1 MKKTLATIAA
11 LGLAATSTV
20 ATAESVLVP
29 YEDLNLSS
37 QAGQKVLDRRIDRA
51 AKKVCGYDE
60 PTVGT
65 RLRDPEAATCVARAK
80 AASRAQMASIA
91 AQEAK
96 GG

>member
-11 LGLAATSTV
+11 IGLVAVSTS
-20 ATAESVLVP
+20 ATAASVIVP

-37 QAGQKVLDRRIDRA
+37 PAGQKVLDRRIDRA

-80 AASRAQMASIA
+80 AASHAQMASIA
-91 AQEAK
+91 EKEAK